1 MDNYIVSARK
11 YRPGTFASVVGQQ
24 ALTDTLKNAVATDR
38 LAHAYLFCG
47 PRGVGKTSCA
57 RIFAKAINCT
67 HHTPDGEPCNE
78 CESCRAFNE
87 NRSFNIMELDA
98 ASNNGVDQMRELTEQ
113 TRIPPSEGRYRVCIV
128 DEVHMLSNQ
137 AFNAFLK
144 TLEEPPAH
152 AIFILATTEKHKIIP
167 TILSRCQIY
176 DFSRITTADIVQHL
190 ASVARNEGFTAE
202 APALGVIARKADG
215 ALRDALSIFDQVAA
229 SSRGNI
235 TYRHTIENLNELDH
249 SYYSRLVD
257 AFAAGDVPAALLIY
271 KEVRDKGFDSL
282 FFIDGLAGY
291 LRDLMVAA
299 KPQTASLLETDD
311 ETRAAMAAT
320 AAKCSTEFYYRA
332 LDLLN
337 TADLTYRTSGMKQ
350 MLVELTLIKL
360 CQQCSPSPEKSTGNG
375 SEGRLKALSP
385 ATPAAAATPQ
395 ATAAPRQVAAPSPAA
410 PAAPQAAPRPAAPQ
424 PAPQAAAAAAP
435 KRVAHTLSLR
445 GLRQQQQQ
453 PQQEAP
459 RRNRANAYTAAA
471 VENFWNCY
479 INQNSGA
486 RIVCAAMSAA
496 PPTHIEADRWL
507 MTLSS
512 GALLDVMQEAMP
524 RVVAYMRDML
534 VNDNFS
540 VELRVD
546 EGEPSPEIWNRTEL
560 LRHMV
565 DDSDDFRNF
574 IKEFNLVLD

>member
-11 YRPGTFASVVGQQ
+11 YRPGTFSSVVGQT

-67 HHTPDGEPCNE
+67 RRTPDGEPCNE

-144 TLEEPPAH
+144 TLEEPPSH

-176 DFSRITTADIVQHL
+176 DFSRITTGDIVQHL
-190 ASVARNEGFTAE
+190 ASVARHEGYTAE

-282 FFIDGLAGY
+282 FFIDGLAAY

-299 KPQTASLLETDD
+299 KPETASLLETDD
-311 ETRAAMAAT
+311 ETRTAMARV
-320 AAKCSTEFYYRA
+320 AAKCTTEFYYRA

-360 CQQCSPSPEKSTGNG
+360 CQQFSPSPAKSTGNG

-385 ATPAAAATPQ
+385 AAAPAPAPAAAPK
-395 ATAAPRQVAAPSPAA
+395 AAPAATQAPPPPAAHRPAA
-410 PAAPQAAPRPAAPQ
+410 PAPAPAPRMAPRTE
-424 PAPQAAAAAAP
+424 
-435 KRVAHTLSLR
+435 KRVVGHTLSLR
-445 GLRQQQQQ
+445 GLGRAGQA
-453 PQQEAP
+453 EAP
-459 RRNRANAYTAAA
+459 APAREIRTSSYTPAA

-479 INQNSGA
+479 ITQNSAA

-496 PPTHIEADRWL
+496 KPTHIEAHRWL

-512 GALLDVMQEAMP
+512 GALFDVMNEAMP
-524 RVVAYMRDML
+524 RVVEYMRDKLM
-534 VNDNFS
+534 NDHFT

-565 DDSDDFRNF
+565 DDSEQFRDF